1 MADGFVPWRRET
13 AAQPRPEPGFHSG
26 NGNTRALARASPR
39 SCFGPSIL
47 VAYALGALDLET
59 SRDKPGNVSID
70 IQSSFEMVDLVQV
83 VFESLSSQVGFDAD
97 SAHWMSVAIRESVT
111 NAVRHGNK
119 LDPRKRVIVHFQ
131 YSAPE
136 FTVVVEDEGE
146 GFDPEN
152 VPDPL
157 AEENLLRASGR
168 GIFFMKNFMDEV
180 SYRFEPNR
188 GTRVTMMKRV
198 NGAR

>member
-1 MADGFVPWRRET
+1 
-13 AAQPRPEPGFHSG
+13 
-26 NGNTRALARASPR
+26 
-39 SCFGPSIL
+39 
-47 VAYALGALDLET
+47 
-59 SRDKPGNVSID
+59 
-70 IQSSFEMVDLVQV
+70 MVDLVQV

-119 LDPRKRVIVHFQ
+119 LDPEKRVVVRFEFEK
-131 YSAPE
+131 PE
-136 FTVVVEDEGE
+136 FTVSVEDEGE
-146 GFDPEN
+146 GFNPDA

-180 SYRFEPNR
+180 TYHFQPER

-198 NGAR
+198 NGESAD

>member
-1 MADGFVPWRRET
+1 MATKRGSREKRNKV
-13 AAQPRPEPGFHSG
+13 Q
-26 NGNTRALARASPR
+26 
-39 SCFGPSIL
+39 
-47 VAYALGALDLET
+47 
-59 SRDKPGNVSID
+59 ID

-119 LDPRKRVIVHFQ
+119 LDPGKRVLVRFD
-131 YSAPE
+131 YDEPE
-136 FTVVVEDEGE
+136 FTVIVEDQGE
-146 GFDPEN
+146 GFNPAA

-180 SYRFEPNR
+180 TYHFEPKR

-198 NGAR
+198 GEADPA

>member
-1 MADGFVPWRRET
+1 M
-13 AAQPRPEPGFHSG
+13 
-26 NGNTRALARASPR
+26 NT
-39 SCFGPSIL
+39 
-47 VAYALGALDLET
+47 
-59 SRDKPGNVSID
+59 KPNAVQID

-83 VFESLSSQVGFDAD
+83 VFESLSSQAGFDAD

-119 LDPRKRVIVHFQ
+119 LDASKRVLVRFDF
-131 YSAPE
+131 SPPD
-136 FTVVVEDEGE
+136 FTVVVEDQGK
-146 GFDPEN
+146 GFDPAA

-180 SYRFEPNR
+180 SYHFEPNR
-188 GTRVTMMKRV
+188 GMRVTMVKRV
-198 NGAR
+198 NGSGSP

>member
-1 MADGFVPWRRET
+1 MSE
-13 AAQPRPEPGFHSG
+13 PR
-26 NGNTRALARASPR
+26 
-39 SCFGPSIL
+39 
-47 VAYALGALDLET
+47 LET
-59 SRDKPGNVSID
+59 RRAKPGRVQID

-83 VFESLSSQVGFDAD
+83 VFESLSSQVGFDTD

-119 LDPRKRVIVHFQ
+119 LDSSKRVIVYFE
-131 YSAPE
+131 YKAPE

-146 GFDPEN
+146 GFNPER

-198 NGAR
+198 NDAKPDN

>member
-1 MADGFVPWRRET
+1 MSAKRG
-13 AAQPRPEPGFHSG
+13 
-26 NGNTRALARASPR
+26 
-39 SCFGPSIL
+39 
-47 VAYALGALDLET
+47 
-59 SRDKPGNVSID
+59 SRDKRNKVKID

-83 VFESLSSQVGFDAD
+83 AFESLSSQVGFDPD
-97 SAHWMSVAIRESVT
+97 SAHWMSIAIRESVT

-119 LDPRKRVIVHFQ
+119 LDPTKRVMVYFDYNQ
-131 YSAPE
+131 PE
-136 FTVVVEDEGE
+136 FTVIVEDEGE
-146 GFDPEN
+146 GFNPAA

-180 SYRFEPNR
+180 TYHFEPKR

-198 NGAR
+198 NEAGQS